1 MPFLLL
7 ILKEWKVSLIVLL
20 STLLLISIICISQL
34 QNAKDKVKNE
44 FDNYIT
50 TVEKQNLINQNKQK
64 QKEVEVLN
72 KQQKIEVNYN
82 EQIKAL
88 SNDVIIARNSAN
100 SLSKQL
106 TNNAS
111 KLSKLTEEQNR
122 AYTTTLSELFEDST
136 TKYLDMAG
144 EADAK
149 RLAEERCVGLYNALV
164 DDYSN
169 DTVKQERE

>member
-1 MPFLLL
+1 MTFILLV
-7 ILKEWKVSLIVLL
+7 LKEWKVSLIVLL
-20 STLLLISIICISQL
+20 STLLLISIICISQI

-64 QKEVEVLN
+64 QKELEILE
-72 KQQKIEVNYN
+72 KQKQIEVQHN
-82 EQIKAL
+82 EQIKNL
-88 SNDVIIARNSAN
+88 SNDVANARDSAY

-136 TKYLDMAG
+136 TKYR
-144 EADAK
+144 EVSEIADEH
-149 RLAEERCVGLYNALV
+149 RLAEARCVGLYNALV
-164 DDYSN
+164 DADN
-169 DTVKQERE
+169 PDTNNKE